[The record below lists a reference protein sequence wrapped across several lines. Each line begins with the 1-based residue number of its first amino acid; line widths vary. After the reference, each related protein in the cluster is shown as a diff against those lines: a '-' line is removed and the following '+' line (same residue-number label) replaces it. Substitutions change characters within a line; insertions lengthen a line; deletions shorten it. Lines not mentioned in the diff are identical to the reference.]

1 MKHVIGKRNGK
12 TIVSGGGSLEEQK
25 NNLKHWEVLDSVG
38 GPTNKPDFSID
49 KFIYVAPR
57 DIYIKITADW
67 ISKNGKKFDF
77 YPLGQTEQ
85 PQFDPKTGTPY
96 TNSISLPLIKP
107 PVENDKE
114 IDSTCTIEMTLG
126 IPDDTEN
133 ALFIKEYRK
142 KWYGD
147 ENSTEPV
154 TQEEVYK
161 KYGLDYS
168 GYHGYEN
175 PMVINS
181 INTRGT
187 CTFYKSQYNSL
198 DGTAFKIN
206 IPIDGN
212 LGYSGLVLT
221 SPFFN
226 DREFA
231 GNRTVYGITGLYYMP
246 WDLRVIFPFVCID
259 ALL

>member
-1 MKHVIGKRNGK
+1 MKHVIGKRDGK

-49 KFIYVAPR
+49 KFIYIAPR
-57 DIYIKITADW
+57 DIYIKIAADW

-77 YPLGQTEQ
+77 YPLGQSEQ

-96 TNSISLPLIKP
+96 TDSIYLPLIKP
-107 PVENDKE
+107 PVENNIE
-114 IDSTCTIEMTLG
+114 IDSTCNIEMTLG
-126 IPDDTEN
+126 IPDDEEN
-133 ALFIKEYRK
+133 ALFIKEYKK

-161 KYGLDYS
+161 KYGLDYR

-181 INTRGT
+181 IHTKGT
-187 CTFYKSQYNSL
+187 CTFYKPQHNSL
-198 DGTAFKIN
+198 DGTYFTIN
-206 IPIDGN
+206 IPISGN
-212 LGYSGLVLT
+212 FGYSGLVLA

-226 DREFA
+226 DREFI
-231 GNRTVYGITGLYYMP
+231 GNRTAYGATGFYYMP
-246 WDLRVIFPFVCID
+246 YDLRVIFPFVCID
-259 ALL
+259 SN

>member
-77 YPLGQTEQ
+77 YPLGQSEQ
-85 PQFDPKTGTPY
+85 PQFDSKTGTPY
-96 TNSISLPLIKP
+96 TNDISIPLIKP
-107 PVENDKE
+107 PLENDIE

-161 KYGLDYS
+161 KYGLVFNRYS
-168 GYHGYEN
+168 
-175 PMVINS
+175 NS
-181 INTRGT
+181 IVMNSITTNGT

-198 DGTAFKIN
+198 DGASFKIN
-206 IPIDGN
+206 IPINGN
-212 LGYSGLVLT
+212 IGYKGLVLT

-226 DREFA
+226 YTEFA
-231 GNRTVYGITGLYYMP
+231 EDRTPYGITGLYYMP
-246 WDLRVIFPFVCID
+246 KDLRVILPFICID
-259 ALL
+259 SN